1 MEEFEG
7 GNVIPLS
14 EQEQNNE
21 VYEKLQVELL
31 AETDPEKKE
40 LLQIKLDE
48 LEKQISF
55 KEIL

>member
-7 GNVIPLS
+7 GNVIPLN